1 MTTNQGNQTR
11 RPDGGIGRRNGL
23 KIRRPLKACGFET
36 LSGHQSSL
44 VRERA
49 SYRSASQLAE
59 IDTGATRPAKAA
71 RRSRGE
77 GGLFNTVSGLR
88 GNDGV
93 SEATGNAG
101 GSEEATGSRKWCR
114 LSTSRATI
122 GIPSPRVRSFGKT
135 QRLQELPDRN
145 LQRTG

>member
-1 MTTNQGNQTR
+1 VSYSTPKEATHGPNEV
-11 RPDGGIGRRNGL
+11 

-77 GGLFNTVSGLR
+77 GGLLTPSAGLR

-93 SEATGNAG
+93 SEVAGNTG
-101 GSEEATGSRKWCR
+101 GSEEA
-114 LSTSRATI
+114 
-122 GIPSPRVRSFGKT
+122 VRS
-135 QRLQELPDRN
+135 RRAA
-145 LQRTG
+145 R